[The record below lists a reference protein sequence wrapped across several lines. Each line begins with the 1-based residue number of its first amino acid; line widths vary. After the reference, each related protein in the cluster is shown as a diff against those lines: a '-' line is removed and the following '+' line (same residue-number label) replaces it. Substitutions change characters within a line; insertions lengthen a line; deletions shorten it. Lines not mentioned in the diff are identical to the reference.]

1 MRKPILIITLILIM
15 GFGWGISFAQTRER
29 AEIPDRYTWDL
40 TPIYASDADWQKHV
54 DELDKKVDELELYQG
69 TLGKSAKNLADCLE
83 LSDFLEKD
91 ILRAYCYAFFKFDLD
106 TRSSEA
112 AAMRQ
117 KSNAMLNNLGTKTA
131 FINPEILAI
140 NPKKL
145 QKFISQEPRLEKYK
159 FILTDLLRTKE
170 HLRSGEVEEII
181 AQVADVAGGP
191 ASIYGL
197 LTNAD
202 FPFPEIVISTG
213 DTLLLNQQNFGFNR
227 AQKNPADRK
236 AIFDAFFGKY
246 FDFERT
252 FGSIYDTK
260 IKKDIFY
267 ADARGYNNTLEY
279 YLDNDNI
286 PPEVYLNLIKN
297 VKANLNTF
305 HRYLNIRKRM
315 LGVEQLEYTD
325 MYVPLV
331 KDLDVKYSAEETE
344 ALLCKSLKPLGKQ
357 YVDVINRAFNERW
370 IDYYSTPGKRP
381 GAYNMGVLY
390 DVHPY
395 ILMNFDGTYNNVSTL
410 THEIG
415 HSMHSWF
422 AIQNQA
428 YCNFSYSTFV
438 AEVASTLNEILLFRY
453 LMDTLEDEDMKLF
466 LLIEYVDRI
475 KSTVFRQTKFAEF
488 ELKAHQ
494 LAEEGQPITG
504 ESMTQLYKEL
514 VREYYGHDQG
524 ICNVDDIINIEWAYI
539 PHFYR
544 NYYVFQ
550 YSTSWTA
557 SEALASDI
565 YNGDKE
571 AVKKYIDFIS
581 TGGADYPI
589 DVLKKAG
596 VDMTTDAPFNTMIK
610 SMNWAMDEIDKI
622 LTKKGI

>member
-1 MRKPILIITLILIM
+1 
-15 GFGWGISFAQTRER
+15 
-29 AEIPDRYTWDL
+29 
-40 TPIYASDADWQKHV
+40 
-54 DELDKKVDELELYQG
+54 
-69 TLGKSAKNLADCLE
+69 
-83 LSDFLEKD
+83 
-91 ILRAYCYAFFKFDLD
+91 
-106 TRSSEA
+106 
-112 AAMRQ
+112 
-117 KSNAMLNNLGTKTA
+117 
-131 FINPEILAI
+131 
-140 NPKKL
+140 
-145 QKFISQEPRLEKYK
+145 
-159 FILTDLLRTKE
+159 
-170 HLRSGEVEEII
+170 
-181 AQVADVAGGP
+181 
-191 ASIYGL
+191 
-197 LTNAD
+197 
-202 FPFPEIVISTG
+202 
-213 DTLLLNQQNFGFNR
+213 
-227 AQKNPADRK
+227 
-236 AIFDAFFGKY
+236 
-246 FDFERT
+246 
-252 FGSIYDTK
+252 
-260 IKKDIFY
+260 
-267 ADARGYNNTLEY
+267 
-279 YLDNDNI
+279 
-286 PPEVYLNLIKN
+286 
-297 VKANLNTF
+297 
-305 HRYLNIRKRM
+305 
-315 LGVEQLEYTD
+315 
-325 MYVPLV
+325 
-331 KDLDVKYSAEETE
+331 
-344 ALLCKSLKPLGKQ
+344 
-357 YVDVINRAFNERW
+357 
-370 IDYYSTPGKRP
+370 
-381 GAYNMGVLY
+381 
-390 DVHPY
+390 
-395 ILMNFDGTYNNVSTL
+395 
-410 THEIG
+410 
-415 HSMHSWF
+415 MHSWF